1 MTEEEKQKER
11 SVPNFKSAGL
21 GLWKGGC
28 KEKQIPFDTEKTFP
42 RSEDAPQTLALN
54 V

>member
-1 MTEEEKQKER
+1 MTKEEKQKER
-11 SVPNFKSAGL
+11 IVPNFKSAGF
-21 GLWKGGC
+21 GLWKGGY

-42 RSEDAPQTLALN
+42 QSEDARQTLVLN